1 MKTSLIVIAIIV
13 PSFIGMLYFAYT
25 VDYENKIKSE
35 FKSLNCEYFQDALTT
50 SDPVKS
56 KYYDQRSR
64 ECFGGL
70 EEERRWILAG
80 GGGKGASP
88 FSNSHFDERDFIKI
102 PQNLKNYWEKENE
115 N

>member
-1 MKTSLIVIAIIV
+1 MKIVLIVLAIII
-13 PSFIGMLYFAYT
+13 PAFIGMFYFAYT

-35 FKSLNCEYFQDALTT
+35 FESLDCENFQDAVSF

-56 KYYDQRSR
+56 KYYDERHH

-70 EEERRWILAG
+70 EEDRRRIQAG

-88 FSNSHFDERDFIKI
+88 FSNSHFDERYLINM
-102 PQNLKNYWEKENE
+102 P
-115 N
+115 